1 MLLVC
6 AGDPSG
12 DAIAARAVEA
22 WRRVHPGDAVEG
34 FGGPALASAGLSTLR
49 VPVLRWPF
57 PSPTGIVE
65 PLRAVPSLLACAGA
79 LLARASRRDTRAAL
93 LVDLPEFNLPLGR
106 LLRALG
112 VPVVQFVAPQ
122 TWAWR
127 PGRNASLRDSCDVLA
142 VILPFEEPYFRA
154 AGIDARFVGHPLVE
168 RLGPLTPPLAPAAD
182 RALRLALLPGSRPE
196 RVRHVLPALLAG
208 AAEVARR
215 GRLSA
220 VTVSRAPTVDRAV
233 VDRLVASA
241 GLSVAV
247 TVEERPPLQWLCPPS
262 DLSTFDFRLSTSSTP
277 AAQVWVAAGTGSLE
291 VAALGIPACV
301 AYRTGRIGWAAARRL
316 VHGRFAGL
324 PNRLLEREALP
335 ERIQDGLMPGALAE
349 TFDDLRRP
357 ESFARAAAAALELR
371 QLLGEAG
378 FAERV
383 ARLLDEVAR

>member
-1 MLLVC
+1 VLLVC

-22 WRRVHPGDAVEG
+22 WRRVHPGEAVEG
-34 FGGPALASAGLSTLR
+34 FGGPVLASTGLSTLR

-65 PLRAVPSLLACAGA
+65 PLQAVPSLLACAGV
-79 LLARASRRDTRAAL
+79 LLARGRAASAAL
-93 LVDLPEFNLPLGR
+93 LVDLPEFNLPVGR

-112 VPVVQFVAPQ
+112 VPVVQLVAPQ

-127 PGRNASLRDSCDVLA
+127 PGRNASLRDSCDALA

-154 AGIDARFVGHPLVE
+154 AGIDARFVGHPLIE
-168 RLGPLTPPLAPAAD
+168 RLGPLTPPPVPAPD

-208 AAEVARR
+208 AAEVARH
-215 GRLSA
+215 GGLA
-220 VTVSRAPTVDRAV
+220 GVVISRAPTVDRALV
-233 VDRLVASA
+233 ERLVASA
-241 GLSVAV
+241 GLPVAV
-247 TVEERPPLQWLCPPS
+247 TVEERPPLEWLCPPS
-262 DLSTFDFRLSTSSTP
+262 DLSTFDFRLSTP
-277 AAQVWVAAGTGSLE
+277 IAQVWVAAGTGSLE

-316 VHGRFAGL
+316 VHGSFAGL

-335 ERIQDGLMPGALAE
+335 ERIQDGLTPGALAE

-357 ESFARAAAAALELR
+357 GSFARAAAAALELR
-371 QLLGEAG
+371 KLLGEAG

>member
-1 MLLVC
+1 VLLVC

-12 DAIAARAVEA
+12 DSIAARAVEA
-22 WRRVHPGDAVEG
+22 WRRIHPGEAVEG
-34 FGGPALASAGLSTLR
+34 FGGPALASTGLSTLR
-49 VPVLRWPF
+49 VPLLRWPF

-79 LLARASRRDTRAAL
+79 MLARASRRDATAAL

-106 LLRALG
+106 LLRRLG
-112 VPVVQFVAPQ
+112 VPVVQAVAPQ

-127 PGRNASLRDSCDVLA
+127 PGRNTSLRDSCDVLA

-154 AGIDARFVGHPLVE
+154 VGIDARFVGHPLVE
-168 RLGPLTPPLAPAAD
+168 RLGPLTPPPVPAAEQ
-182 RALRLALLPGSRPE
+182 ALRLALLPGSRPE

-215 GRLSA
+215 GLLSA
-220 VTVSRAPTVDRAV
+220 VTVSRAPTVERV
-233 VDRLVASA
+233 LVDRCLRDARLPLPVDI
-241 GLSVAV
+241 
-247 TVEERPPLQWLCPPS
+247 EERPPLDWLCSPS
-262 DLSTFDFRLSTSSTP
+262 TLSTVDCRLSTAFP
-277 AAQVWVAAGTGSLE
+277 QVWVSAGTGSLE

-301 AYRTGRIGWAAARRL
+301 AFRTGWIGWAAARRL

-335 ERIQDGLMPGALAE
+335 ERIQDGLTPSALAE
-349 TFDDLRRP
+349 TFDELRRP

-371 QLLGEAG
+371 KLLGEAG

-383 ARLLDEVAR
+383 ARVLDEVAR